1 MRRYEIKWIRSSK
14 GDRKVC
20 EMERIKGKTKEGKEK
35 KGKDGY
41 EEDEC
46 KMMRMSEGNRN
57 VCKEERIQKEIEKKE
72 KRQKGKYIK
81 R

>member
-1 MRRYEIKWIRSSK
+1 
-14 GDRKVC
+14 
-20 EMERIKGKTKEGKEK
+20 
-35 KGKDGY
+35 
-41 EEDEC
+41 
-46 KMMRMSEGNRN
+46 MMRMSEGNRN